1 MSSQHAR
8 ERRQPLRSAKPV
20 EPVLRLL
27 LVEDSDA
34 DADLVLRFLSRGGL
48 HPSVTRV
55 ETREMFKAA
64 LEREAWDII
73 ISDHTLPGYSGM
85 VALSDLRASGRDI
98 PFILVSGTIGETLAV
113 EAMKAGAQ
121 DYVLKGDLTRLSM
134 AVRRE
139 VREAAVR
146 AEQAKMRE
154 RLVISE
160 RMASAGTLAAGV
172 AHEINNPLAV
182 VLTNLDLSI
191 ASFTSLASEAR
202 ELASAGSHTA
212 ARLAGGI
219 AQLEDPLKDARE
231 AVQRI
236 RDIVRDVKLFSRPD
250 DQNVGPVDVRR
261 VMDSSSRMA
270 WNEIRHRARLVK
282 RYGDIPMVQ
291 ANESRLGQ
299 VFLNLLINAAQA
311 MPEGHAQRNEIRITT
326 STAADGSAIV
336 ELADTGMGI
345 PKEHIDRVF
354 DPFFTTKPIGVG
366 TGLGLA
372 ICHRIVTELGGHIQV
387 TSELGK
393 GTTFRLQLPA
403 ARESP
408 GLVKVPS
415 VPPAAHRARVLVV
428 DDEAALGR
436 ALQRGLFEHHDV
448 VILTSGA
455 EAVEHIAQGNR
466 FDAILLDVM
475 MPEMSGM
482 EVYEKVLRIAPDQ
495 AERTIFVTGGAF
507 TASARAFLDRVQN
520 PRIDKPIEMANLLAI
535 VGGMTRDRFAT

>member
-1 MSSQHAR
+1 MEAPGGRDKQ
-8 ERRQPLRSAKPV
+8 
-20 EPVLRLL
+20 LRLL

-34 DADLVLRFLSRGGL
+34 DAELLLRVLARGGL
-48 HPSVTRV
+48 QPHVERV
-55 ETREMFKAA
+55 LTGDAFKTALGRET
-64 LEREAWDII
+64 WDII
-73 ISDHTLPGYSGM
+73 ISDYMLPGYSGM
-85 VALSDLRASGRDI
+85 VALADLRATRRDI
-98 PFILVSGTIGETLAV
+98 PFILVSGTIGEALAV

-121 DYVLKGDLTRLSM
+121 DYVLKGDLTRLPM

-139 VREAAVR
+139 VREAAAR
-146 AEQAKMRE
+146 AEQAKMSE

-191 ASFTSLASEAR
+191 ASLTSVVSEAR
-202 ELASAGSHTA
+202 ELAEAGSHTA
-212 ARLAGGI
+212 ARLSGGI
-219 AQLEDPLKDARE
+219 AQLEDPLRDARE

-250 DQNVGPVDVRR
+250 DQVVGPVDVRR
-261 VMDSSSRMA
+261 VIDSSTRMA
-270 WNEIRHRARLVK
+270 WNEIRHRARLIK
-282 RYGDIPMVQ
+282 HYGDVPMVH

-299 VFLNLLINAAQA
+299 VFLNLLVNAAQA
-311 MPEGHAQRNEIRITT
+311 MPEGHAQHHEIRVTT
-326 STAADGSAIV
+326 STAVDGRAIV
-336 ELADTGMGI
+336 EFADTGVGI
-345 PKEHIDRVF
+345 AGEHLERVF

-372 ICHRIVTELGGHIQV
+372 ICHRIVTELGGHIEV
-387 TSELGK
+387 ESAIGK
-393 GTTFRLQLPA
+393 GTTFRLELPA

-408 GLVKVPS
+408 GLVKLPS
-415 VPPAAHRARVLVV
+415 VPPVGRRARLLVV
-428 DDEAALGR
+428 DDEAALAR

-455 EAVEHIAQGNR
+455 EAVDHIAKGNR

-482 EVYEKVLRIAPDQ
+482 DVYEEVLRIAPDQ
-495 AERTIFVTGGAF
+495 ARRTIFVTGGAF
-507 TASARAFLDRVQN
+507 TASARAFLDRVPN

-535 VGGMTRDRFAT
+535 IGGLSRE